1 MAPMKVKM
9 TALTTA
15 HSNLATK
22 NVERLSGRIHS
33 CATLTTSQGLMITT
47 QPRMITTSVTSITN
61 TTKLTSQSKRMDFQI
76 TTSNQVL
83 VAAPVHRI
91 TSG

>member
-22 NVERLSGRIHS
+22 NVARLSGQIHS
-33 CATLTTSQGLMITT
+33 CATLTTSQG
-47 QPRMITTSVTSITN
+47 
-61 TTKLTSQSKRMDFQI
+61 
-76 TTSNQVL
+76 
-83 VAAPVHRI
+83 
-91 TSG
+91 

>member
-33 CATLTTSQGLMITT
+33 CATLTTSQGLMTVSYT
-47 QPRMITTSVTSITN
+47 H
-61 TTKLTSQSKRMDFQI
+61 LTLPTI
-76 TTSNQVL
+76 LL
-83 VAAPVHRI
+83 V
-91 TSG
+91 